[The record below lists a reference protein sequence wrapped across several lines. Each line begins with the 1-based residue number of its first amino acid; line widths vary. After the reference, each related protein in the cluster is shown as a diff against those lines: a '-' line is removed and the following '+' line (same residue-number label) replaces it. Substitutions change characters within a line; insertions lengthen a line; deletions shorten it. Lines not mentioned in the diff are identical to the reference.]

1 MTLFRIEVQFGLAV
15 LGLLDDFVHF
25 EDIRPGKYFGSRPV
39 AVRFLK
45 LFAVGPPAK
54 GCLILPVGEHD
65 VVVALDRPQN
75 LKPDEAWHFV
85 HQSGPPS
92 ESFLEFF
99 FEAAGDLNSIG
110 YYKHKS
116 SATYSKRIG
125 GNPALTACA
134 LRPRSLG
141 SD

>member
-1 MTLFRIEVQFGLAV
+1 VVWEQADIVPDEKVGVGLAL

-25 EDIRPGKYFGSRPV
+25 EDIGPGKYFGSRPI

-54 GCLILPVGEHD
+54 GCLILPVGEHN

-75 LKPDEAWHFV
+75 LQPDKPRHFV
-85 HQSGPPS
+85 HQSGPPG

-99 FEAAGDLNSIG
+99 FE
-110 YYKHKS
+110 
-116 SATYSKRIG
+116 
-125 GNPALTACA
+125 TA
-134 LRPRSLG
+134 
-141 SD
+141 